1 MPVYEYKALNKKGK
15 TVAGIVDA
23 DSSQE
28 ARTKLR
34 EQEVFITD
42 LSETTAVQETKGS
55 TQITLFSRISPMD
68 VSVMIRLLSTLL
80 NAGIPLLEALSA
92 IIDEHDHKGLKKIL
106 SQVRESVREGRSFA
120 DALAPHSRTFTPLM
134 INMIRSGESSGSL
147 EIVLL
152 RLADFLEQQVTTRR
166 KVQSAMTY
174 PVVTISIAILILFF
188 LLVKVVP
195 SVTEI
200 FADMQQTLPLPT
212 AILIAVSEFVKSY
225 WWLFLLILI
234 AAFSGIKAYTKT
246 PKGEMQFDRYKLK
259 MPLFGS
265 LTRKIAISRF
275 SRTLGTLL
283 KNGVPLL
290 NALDI
295 VKNVV
300 GNKILEGT
308 IEDARVRIGE
318 GSTIHEPLR
327 RSGVFPSTMI
337 HMINVGER
345 SGTLEEM
352 LGKVADITDNDIDT
366 TIDTL
371 TSLMEPV
378 MILGLALI
386 VGFIVF
392 SILLPIFEISQM
404 IK

>member
-15 TVAGIVDA
+15 SVAGIVDA
-23 DSSQE
+23 DSSLE

-34 EQEVFITD
+34 DQEVFITD
-42 LSETTAVQETKGS
+42 LTETTAVQEKKGS
-55 TQITLFSRISPMD
+55 TQITLFSRIRPMD

-120 DALAPHSRTFTPLM
+120 DALAPHSRVFSPLM
-134 INMIRSGESSGSL
+134 VNMIRSGESSGSL

-212 AILIAVSEFVKSY
+212 AVLIAVSEFVKDY
-225 WWLFLLILI
+225 WWLFLLLLVAI
-234 AAFSGIKAYTKT
+234 FSGIKAYTKT
-246 PKGEMQFDRYKLK
+246 PGGEIQFDRYKLK
-259 MPLFGS
+259 MPLFGP

-300 GNKILEGT
+300 GNRILEDT

-378 MILGLALI
+378 MILGLAII